1 MTMVDIYISGGVIW
15 MHPITLM
22 FLINI
27 VIVVLE
33 LIGKI
38 RNPAYN
44 FPRIS
49 WIKQVGGLALAWGV
63 FSTVIALFQAFG
75 DLSKSGDTIPF
86 YVIMGGLQVAL
97 ITAIYGL
104 IVFMLSFLMAMVLAL
119 VAKKTIS

>member
-1 MTMVDIYISGGVIW
+1 MVDIYIAGGVPW

-22 FLINI
+22 LFINI

-33 LIGKI
+33 LIGKF
-38 RNPAYN
+38 RNPNYE
-44 FPRIS
+44 FPRIF

-63 FSTVIALFQAFG
+63 FSTVVGLFLAFG

-104 IVFMLSFLMAMVLAL
+104 IVFMLSFLMAMVLAM
-119 VAKKTIS
+119 VAKRTI